1 MTLNLWVYI
10 STPFFLIFARCNAQV
25 QAKYD
30 TIARLW
36 AALPTDA
43 QLQRRQ
49 TLLQADLV
57 S

>member
-10 STPFFLIFARCNAQV
+10 SAAFSLIARCNAQV